1 MSWRRRS
8 RFDDSGGIVALTL
21 ELTQEQQILR
31 ETIRDFV
38 QSEIAPFG
46 SKIDQESAVP
56 QELLAKLP
64 NMGLFGISV
73 PSDFGGA
80 GADFLSLVIACEEVS
95 KASGSLGAQISFHNA
110 VVCEA
115 LVATANSGLKEMLLP
130 KLASGTLGAFDFS
143 TKEIKSKQTSC
154 KIEGSELI
162 VNGSSEYVMSASQAG
177 IFIVCGNLVGTKGDL
192 ALFAFSRDATARGEF
207 STGEPRKLMGMR
219 ASGTASISFKNL
231 RLPLQ
236 SLVCEVPKTGEYLD
250 QLLARARLA
259 VAAQALGIAQASID
273 SEVKYAKEREQF
285 DMKIGNFYAVQE
297 MIASD
302 AVDVETA
309 RSLCYLTSSEIRSG
323 KTLQRDSAIAKIAAS
338 NAAIKAAR
346 HAIRVHGG
354 YGFTR
359 AYPVERYARDARLT
373 QIYTETNEDL
383 KSLIARSLLGQI

>member
-1 MSWRRRS
+1 M
-8 RFDDSGGIVALTL
+8 TY

-31 ETIRDFV
+31 ETVRDFARN
-38 QSEIAPFG
+38 EIAPLA
-46 SKIDQESAVP
+46 SKIDKECVVP
-56 QELLAKLP
+56 QQLLAKLP
-64 NMGLFGISV
+64 SLGLYGISI

-95 KASGSLGAQISFHNA
+95 KASGSLGSQISFHNA

-115 LVATANSGLKEMLLP
+115 LIATANSGLKHSLLS
-130 KLASGTLGAFDFS
+130 KLASGTLGAFDFAQD
-143 TKEIKSKQTSC
+143 KISC
-154 KIEGSELI
+154 KIEGSEL
-162 VNGSSEYVMSASQAG
+162 VVKGSSEYVTSAANAG
-177 IFIVCGNLVGTKGDL
+177 IFVVSGNLVGTKDDRVI
-192 ALFAFSRDATARGEF
+192 FAFSKDDVVPNEF

-219 ASGTASISFKNL
+219 ASGTARVSFNNL

-236 SLVCEVPKTGEYLD
+236 SLVCEVPKTKEYLE

-273 SEVKYAKEREQF
+273 AEVKYANERSQF
-285 DMKIGNFYAVQE
+285 DTKIGNFYAVQE

-302 AVDVETA
+302 AVEVETA
-309 RSLCYLTSSEIRSG
+309 RALCYLTSSEIRTG
-323 KTLQRDSAIAKIAAS
+323 NALQRDSAIAKVAAS

-383 KSLIARSLLGQI
+383 KSLIARSLLGQV